1 MSFFNLRTLDS
12 TDYKHCKSMLLNI
25 FGHVELAQFETAW
38 ETRNEMT
45 SFAVIA
51 NFHIIGYI
59 LLDTQHK
66 IQYLCVDPAFRNAR
80 LGSTLL
86 QRSLEHLHIMGAKE
100 ITLTTAKDSR
110 LTTWYAKFGF
120 RIVKNMYDINGDFI
134 GADMIMH
141 AAMGKLVAP

>member
-1 MSFFNLRTLDS
+1 MSFFNLRTIDS
-12 TDYKHCKSMLLNI
+12 TDYLRCKSMLLEI
-25 FGHVELAQFETAW
+25 FGLIELSQFEIAW
-38 ETRNEMT
+38 DTRNEKT

-51 NFHIIGYI
+51 NCQIIGYI

-86 QRSLEHLHIMGAKE
+86 QRSLEHLQILGVNE
-100 ITLTTAKDSR
+100 ITLTTAKDAR

-120 RIVKNMYDINGDFI
+120 RIVKNMYDISGDFV
-134 GADMIMH
+134 GADMI
-141 AAMGKLVAP
+141 L